1 MITVAYLLKCLK
13 EARAMS
19 VKQREIYRDHTANF
33 PAETINEWEAM
44 VLAWEADP
52 TRPDPY
58 EEPQSSKLSLV

>member
-1 MITVAYLLKCLK
+1 
-13 EARAMS
+13 MS